1 MGETDKKPLCPF
13 CGAPWT
19 DEMLDIFDAG
29 LNGGCSC
36 GHDHGRGARETA
48 RPDHRHE
55 PRAAREIVCAACLRA
70 IYRALPLD
78 EPA

>member
-1 MGETDKKPLCPF
+1 MGQSDNKPRCPF

-19 DEMLDIFDAG
+19 EEMLDLFDAG
-29 LNGGCSC
+29 LTGGCSC
-36 GHDHGRGARETA
+36 GHHHAGGTA
-48 RPDHRHE
+48 AVPPDHRHE
-55 PRAAREIVCAACLRA
+55 PRAASEIVCASCHRA